1 MTILSTESPSFTQH
15 LSPIKPINPDLLCS
29 PPCNDSTPQSPPV
42 GRKRKGEYVFSPI
55 EPIALVSDDESS
67 PARATFN
74 VKTWRA
80 KSSEDKLKERYTR
93 RSYLYSLVHEKFLI
107 EYDNGRK
114 PICNQKCCF
123 DCQSKFLHRVGDLEK
138 EMNRWWGANVDNP
151 TRSVML
157 GEELMKYCEWD
168 ENGKRTQHYRISGVE
183 VCKNFYLRCRGI
195 HQSTCEKVER
205 DIFCADTSLLS
216 LSSDRRTFKEVKAE
230 KKNELT
236 AWLEIY
242 ANDVGGNMPHE
253 DCTVLPYRNITPIF
267 EEYEKDMQMDNEH
280 PVHKS
285 YFFKCFNSLANKL
298 KIKLARDTGTFA
310 RCAVC
315 NAYDARLRAAKTPME
330 RAQLKRFRASHHNKQ
345 TVQRLK
351 YYKHRRK
358 ARKNPSRY
366 LSIIIDGMDQK
377 KTNCPAMGKFTKDD
391 PPLVQRVMGVKVH
404 GIGSYAFIVDDT
416 VRKGA
421 NLVCEILRLVLND
434 LNSQQKL
441 PHDEPVLYLQVDNCG
456 ENKNKTLLAFLT
468 DLVRRKIFRKIK
480 AGFLMV
486 GHTHDDIDQIF
497 STIATHILQ
506 AHILCPD
513 QQSLFTHIR
522 NAFSQEV
529 DAPTIKE
536 LFADS
541 IFNYDKFYEDVI
553 DPHLA
558 YYQDP
563 HQFRIKLFHE
573 GTPQEIALL
582 HYKNWAHSTHW
593 LPFCKPRSPE
603 EAPVRFDVTPNKK
616 SRTGRKL
623 ARGVPTLGQQIDKAV
638 SRAVEGSMDGHRYI
652 EDVPE
657 NEAYTSD
664 FEARVFEQTTTAEL
678 RGIQWISSSPN
689 VENAPLLQF
698 DIQQIESN
706 IKKVNKIHSDIV
718 LKFAPK
724 YRNVFDS
731 SVLLNWTAWRD
742 RELLRWQ
749 NILECLEADNQ
760 YTRSGWMTLPDSY
773 IIRQS
778 STDQTE
784 TILSV
789 MEDSAPADFPEEI
802 EQVCYD
808 SGKYGSF
815 TAEQRLDTIRH
826 IVADEELFLNSTQ
839 PVFTGQGCIFKFEYP
854 DLQNKTDRTQ
864 IGLGIIVAVHGDPA
878 SSTATFDIRFC
889 PRKGAKPQTS
899 KTPDTLYANIDAD
912 MAFNLKYTV
921 KKKRGGRQP
930 DISTNQPR
938 DVLLAFNL
946 VLTSQGTISKRRI
959 NDSKYNLSSY
969 QLADAVIL
977 KYYRNLQEK

>member
-1 MTILSTESPSFTQH
+1 M
-15 LSPIKPINPDLLCS
+15 
-29 PPCNDSTPQSPPV
+29 
-42 GRKRKGEYVFSPI
+42 
-55 EPIALVSDDESS
+55 
-67 PARATFN
+67 
-74 VKTWRA
+74 
-80 KSSEDKLKERYTR
+80 
-93 RSYLYSLVHEKFLI
+93 HEKVSI

-123 DCQSKFLHRVGDLEK
+123 DCQSKFLHRVGDWEK

-298 KIKLARDTGTFA
+298 KIKLARDNGTFA

-358 ARKNPSRY
+358 ARKNPSRD

-404 GIGSYAFIVDDT
+404 GIGSYSFIVDDT

-486 GHTHDDIDQIF
+486 GMMISIKY
-497 STIATHILQ
+497 S
-506 AHILCPD
+506 
-513 QQSLFTHIR
+513 
-522 NAFSQEV
+522 
-529 DAPTIKE
+529 AP
-536 LFADS
+536 
-541 IFNYDKFYEDVI
+541 
-553 DPHLA
+553 
-558 YYQDP
+558 
-563 HQFRIKLFHE
+563 
-573 GTPQEIALL
+573 
-582 HYKNWAHSTHW
+582 
-593 LPFCKPRSPE
+593 LPPTSCKPTFFVQINSRCLPTFGMLS
-603 EAPVRFDVTPNKK
+603 AKK
-616 SRTGRKL
+616 
-623 ARGVPTLGQQIDKAV
+623 
-638 SRAVEGSMDGHRYI
+638 
-652 EDVPE
+652 
-657 NEAYTSD
+657 
-664 FEARVFEQTTTAEL
+664 
-678 RGIQWISSSPN
+678 
-689 VENAPLLQF
+689 
-698 DIQQIESN
+698 
-706 IKKVNKIHSDIV
+706 
-718 LKFAPK
+718 
-724 YRNVFDS
+724 
-731 SVLLNWTAWRD
+731 
-742 RELLRWQ
+742 
-749 NILECLEADNQ
+749 
-760 YTRSGWMTLPDSY
+760 
-773 IIRQS
+773 
-778 STDQTE
+778 
-784 TILSV
+784 
-789 MEDSAPADFPEEI
+789 
-802 EQVCYD
+802 
-808 SGKYGSF
+808 
-815 TAEQRLDTIRH
+815 
-826 IVADEELFLNSTQ
+826 
-839 PVFTGQGCIFKFEYP
+839 
-854 DLQNKTDRTQ
+854 
-864 IGLGIIVAVHGDPA
+864 
-878 SSTATFDIRFC
+878 
-889 PRKGAKPQTS
+889 
-899 KTPDTLYANIDAD
+899 
-912 MAFNLKYTV
+912 
-921 KKKRGGRQP
+921 
-930 DISTNQPR
+930 
-938 DVLLAFNL
+938 
-946 VLTSQGTISKRRI
+946 
-959 NDSKYNLSSY
+959 
-969 QLADAVIL
+969 
-977 KYYRNLQEK
+977 